1 MTGWLRT
8 SASCCCSSY
17 GLYVTPLTRR
27 LSNNRRTISDRLTAA
42 TPGLFQCVPVHNMG
56 FSRGSYICNCS
67 KGYYFPLSH
76 GPQYYNGSQI
86 EEEYDKKMR
95 VSELKKSE
103 PNSVA
108 RGCIQKNCPLVVH
121 VQLQFLT
128 VIFVQYTLTNDVRTW
143 QGR

>member
-1 MTGWLRT
+1 M
-8 SASCCCSSY
+8 
-17 GLYVTPLTRR
+17 
-27 LSNNRRTISDRLTAA
+27 TAA

-95 VSELKKSE
+95 VSELKKKA
-103 PNSVA
+103 N
-108 RGCIQKNCPLVVH
+108 Q
-121 VQLQFLT
+121 T
-128 VIFVQYTLTNDVRTW
+128 VLYEGVSKKIAL
-143 QGR
+143 

>member
-1 MTGWLRT
+1 M
-8 SASCCCSSY
+8 
-17 GLYVTPLTRR
+17 
-27 LSNNRRTISDRLTAA
+27 TAA

-95 VSELKKSE
+95 VSKLKNNRTKQCCTR
-103 PNSVA
+103 VY
-108 RGCIQKNCPLVVH
+108 QKNVAH
-121 VQLQFLT
+121 SWFT
-128 VIFVQYTLTNDVRTW
+128 SSYSS
-143 QGR
+143 